1 MHIRVIQKT
10 GVRLGGMQAFLRNVL
25 RPVDAVPWFF
35 NALNCYFVGAGFAL
49 FSSTQQRLGDFLAH
63 TLVIYE
69 RPVRLPPPI
78 QLSTEEE
85 RFWSDSTFEA
95 HLQRLTSEERNLLLQ
110 SSLQREELSVE
121 ARLRVFRAL
130 SEHLQR
136 EFGFQKP
143 ANLSDEKLVLSATSK
158 LLSQASAKKASQ
170 ESAPL
175 QT

>member
-1 MHIRVIQKT
+1 MGIRVIQKT

-25 RPVDAVPWFF
+25 RPVDSVPWFF
-35 NALNCYFVGAGFAL
+35 NVLGCYFVGASFAL
-49 FSSTQQRLGDFLAH
+49 FSSTQQRLGDFLAN

-69 RPVRLPPPI
+69 RSVRLPPPI

-85 RFWSDSTFEA
+85 RLWSDSKFEA
-95 HLQRLTSEERNLLLQ
+95 NLHRLTPQERSLLLQ

-130 SEHLQR
+130 SAHLQH

-143 ANLSDEKLVLSATSK
+143 ANLSDEKLVLSAASK
-158 LLSQASAKKASQ
+158 LLPPSS
-170 ESAPL
+170 ENRDAPGGAFF
-175 QT
+175 